1 MRHSRANKL
10 YLGILICSVL
20 TLFACSKKPISLSS
34 KQAFDRGGVTAPH
47 IGMREHT
54 LQSTN
59 IDKELAL
66 LSKRIDMLEAKP
78 AHAKSLT
85 RGLKA
90 FRAGEYIEANFYL
103 QHSLKYDPQNP
114 HLHKMNAMS
123 YHLRGDAGDPSQYGL
138 AEVGYSLAAQFNSG
152 DSSIPYYQGLLN
164 FKLGR
169 YQTAQDYF
177 AGAIL
182 VDANEADY
190 YYGLAA
196 ASYYLGEVERAHMN
210 IQRALQLAP
219 HSEAHVRA
227 SGIIYASLGAFDKA
241 EEAAAFLDKKTPS
254 GFSYASHLRSRID
267 DWRGYFHNTGL
278 LDDKNYQILMAQN
291 SDLFGVPSGGIF
303 GDDTSLSSTGS
314 NDSSGSVSMSASKQG
329 NTETDE
335 VAKPHMALIDVAI
348 IRTEETYKSIRGV
361 NLLDGLSLFFSD
373 SDSQNNL
380 INNTLNWGLG
390 TSRDSGLAYS
400 LNIFN
405 DNYDRNEIIARPTI
419 IVQDNELSKFFS
431 GGTTHV
437 VLEGGQ
443 AGSGSIEPIRD
454 GVRLE
459 VRPRFLDSDTI
470 NIAVVAERTALES
483 SLSSVSSHLTGTSF
497 ARTAKTSISANITL
511 KYGET
516 MVLSGLSDQ
525 DKDTVDSKVPLIG
538 DVPAA
543 QYLFRN
549 NVKMTKNK
557 TVLILLTPRRASL
570 TLEDGTPI
578 DAEAEVER
586 ENLARLETRAN
597 WLRPASNLTSVVNHL
612 TRYEFFN
619 QYRKGDIMLDSWS
632 KNAWTTNTL
641 EKALEYI
648 YIRYDFGTLDR

>member
-20 TLFACSKKPISLSS
+20 TLSACSEKPISLSS

-241 EEAAAFLDKKTPS
+241 EEAADI
-254 GFSYASHLRSRID
+254 SR
-267 DWRGYFHNTGL
+267 
-278 LDDKNYQILMAQN
+278 
-291 SDLFGVPSGGIF
+291 
-303 GDDTSLSSTGS
+303 
-314 NDSSGSVSMSASKQG
+314 
-329 NTETDE
+329 
-335 VAKPHMALIDVAI
+335 
-348 IRTEETYKSIRGV
+348 
-361 NLLDGLSLFFSD
+361 
-373 SDSQNNL
+373 
-380 INNTLNWGLG
+380 
-390 TSRDSGLAYS
+390 
-400 LNIFN
+400 
-405 DNYDRNEIIARPTI
+405 
-419 IVQDNELSKFFS
+419 
-431 GGTTHV
+431 
-437 VLEGGQ
+437 
-443 AGSGSIEPIRD
+443 
-454 GVRLE
+454 
-459 VRPRFLDSDTI
+459 
-470 NIAVVAERTALES
+470 
-483 SLSSVSSHLTGTSF
+483 
-497 ARTAKTSISANITL
+497 
-511 KYGET
+511 
-516 MVLSGLSDQ
+516 
-525 DKDTVDSKVPLIG
+525 
-538 DVPAA
+538 
-543 QYLFRN
+543 
-549 NVKMTKNK
+549 
-557 TVLILLTPRRASL
+557 
-570 TLEDGTPI
+570 
-578 DAEAEVER
+578 
-586 ENLARLETRAN
+586 
-597 WLRPASNLTSVVNHL
+597 
-612 TRYEFFN
+612 
-619 QYRKGDIMLDSWS
+619 
-632 KNAWTTNTL
+632 
-641 EKALEYI
+641 
-648 YIRYDFGTLDR
+648 